1 MLKAEFSGL
10 ADAVQKFTLPFEGV
24 DIFPFQS
31 HNGKED
37 GSIELTRI
45 YAPCIYTGKPL
56 DLDAHPVVTDSA
68 SNVRIPR
75 PDFLLS
81 MLK

>member
-1 MLKAEFSGL
+1 MLKAEISGN
-10 ADAVQKFTLPFEGV
+10 AAAVHALKISFEGV
-24 DIFPFQS
+24 DTFPFQS
-31 HNGKED
+31 HDGKTD

-45 YAPCIYTGKPL
+45 YAPCIYTGLPL
-56 DLDAHPVVTDSA
+56 DSDGHPVVRDSA
-68 SNVRIPR
+68 TNVRIPR